1 MKLTRRL
8 LTATLASVLC
18 APAAFAQ
25 ADYPSKPIRIVVPYA
40 AGGGSDA
47 VARVV
52 AKAMT
57 TYLGQSVLVDNKPG
71 SGTVIGA
78 SEVARAAPDGY
89 TLLWG
94 DNTTFALNPFLYKK
108 LAYAPL
114 EDFAPISLTLRG
126 ALVVMSQ

>member
-47 VARVV
+47 VARE
-52 AKAMT
+52 
-57 TYLGQSVLVDNKPG
+57 
-71 SGTVIGA
+71 IG
-78 SEVARAAPDGY
+78 RAH
-89 TLLWG
+89 
-94 DNTTFALNPFLYKK
+94 
-108 LAYAPL
+108 
-114 EDFAPISLTLRG
+114 
-126 ALVVMSQ
+126 V